1 MAVAVFDALLP
12 TGQVLRRLIL
22 RVVQRRADA
31 TATFH
36 AAVVQWLRVA
46 LQREA
51 TLDEKA
57 LLLPRRRVG
66 CLRGVP
72 GEGSAVRV
80 RLTGLQK
87 RPFSSTFPMFVPSLS
102 W

>member
-12 TGQVLRRLIL
+12 TGHVLRRLIL

-46 LQREA
+46 TQREA

-57 LLLPRRRVG
+57 LQENG
-66 CLRGVP
+66 
-72 GEGSAVRV
+72 
-80 RLTGLQK
+80 
-87 RPFSSTFPMFVPSLS
+87 TFLS
-102 W
+102 FPNVCPEPVLV